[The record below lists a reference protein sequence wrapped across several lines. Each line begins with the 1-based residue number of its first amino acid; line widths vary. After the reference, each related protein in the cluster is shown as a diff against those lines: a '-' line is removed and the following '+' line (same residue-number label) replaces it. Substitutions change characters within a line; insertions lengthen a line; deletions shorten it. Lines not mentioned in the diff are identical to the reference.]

1 MAALT
6 PWLRV
11 GAPRAYGGPKSS
23 RSIAFDVFRAALEE
37 TYPGKAKAVEVI
49 DFFGRDEALAHLC
62 YACADMLT
70 TCTRANSHRLADLTQ
85 LFASYLVEKYT
96 NAAAQKPEFRGGLPI
111 RQLRK

>member
-1 MAALT
+1 VAALT

-49 DFFGRDEALAHLC
+49 DFFGRDEAGRPWKVASGSFVPLFPS
-62 YACADMLT
+62 LT
-70 TCTRANSHRLADLTQ
+70 
-85 LFASYLVEKYT
+85 
-96 NAAAQKPEFRGGLPI
+96 RGFLRWGLLI
-111 RQLRK
+111 SREQAIENRWHSRTLRYS